1 MSWLTRVRDRKRIG
15 AMAAA
20 TALAIAAL
28 GLASCG
34 GSSSSTS
41 GQQGGDLKFDE
52 TSFPDYLDPQLSYT
66 VDGWEAEYSTYLPL
80 LTFKHAAGKAG
91 TEIVPGLAK
100 DMPTISSDGKT
111 YTFQLQQGLKYS
123 DGTPVKASDF
133 QSTMQRLFDVDS
145 GGAPFFAGI
154 VGASDYQSGKAS
166 SISGIKTDD
175 KTGKITIQLT
185 KPNGQ
190 LQDELAV
197 PFTAMVPPDTP
208 AKDQTPNPPP
218 STGPYM
224 ISKSDPGHQF
234 VLERNPQW
242 EKTNSKLVPNVPTP
256 HADKITE
263 TVVANLSSQT
273 TQVEQNQADFMI
285 DPPPTDRIPE
295 VESKYP
301 DRFRKEVTVS
311 TYYYWMNTTQA
322 PFDDLKVRQAINYA
336 IDPAALQRV
345 YGSLLVPT
353 QQVLPPNM
361 PGYSKFEL
369 YPHDINKAKQL
380 IQQANPSDKDIT
392 VWTDDEEPNDRA
404 GAYLQD
410 VLKQL
415 GFNAKLKIVNGSTYF
430 TTIGDLK
437 TPNLDIGFSD
447 WFQDFPHPNDFFGI
461 LLNGEAIHA
470 TNNNNYA
477 QFDDKALNKQMDTLN
492 EQQLNPDV
500 ESQYADLDKKVM
512 EQAPWAP
519 YGNRQVTTFVSDR
532 VNFDGVIFSPVFNQ
546 DFGSFSLK

>member
-1 MSWLTRVRDRKRIG
+1 
-15 AMAAA
+15 MAAA
-20 TALAIAAL
+20 TALAVL
-28 GLASCG
+28 GLAACG
-34 GSSSSTS
+34 GGGTS
-41 GQQGGDLKFDE
+41 GGKQGGELNFDE
-52 TSFPDYLDPQLSYT
+52 TSYPDYLDPQLSYT
-66 VDGWEAEYSTYLPL
+66 VDGWEAEYNTYIPL
-80 LTFKHAAGKAG
+80 LTFKHAAGKEG
-91 TEIVPGLAK
+91 TQVVPGLAK
-100 DMPTISSDGKT
+100 DLPTISKDGLT
-111 YTFQLQQGLKYS
+111 YTFQLQPGLNYS

-145 GGAPFFAGI
+145 GGAPFFTGI
-154 VGASDYQSGKAS
+154 VGAADYQSGKAN

-190 LQDELAV
+190 FLDELAI

-234 VLERNPQW
+234 VLERNPEW
-242 EKTNSKLVPNVPTP
+242 AKTNEKLVPNVPTP

-263 TVVANLSSQT
+263 TVVKNLSAQT

-311 TYYYWMNTTQA
+311 TYYFWMNVTQP
-322 PFDDLKVRQAINYA
+322 PFDDLKVRQAVNYA
-336 IDPAALQRV
+336 LDPAALQRI
-345 YGSLLVPT
+345 YGSLMSPT
-353 QQVLPPNM
+353 QQILPPNM
-361 PGYSKFEL
+361 PGYAKYEL
-369 YPHDINKAKQL
+369 YPHDLNKAKQL
-380 IQQANPSDKDIT
+380 IQQANPSDKNIT

-415 GFNAKLKIVNGSTYF
+415 GFNAQLKIVNGATYF
-430 TTIGDLK
+430 TTLGDLK

-461 LLNGEAIHA
+461 LLNGEAIHP
-470 TNNNNYA
+470 TNNNNFS
-477 QFDDKALNKQMDTLN
+477 QFDDKALNKEMDSLA
-492 EQQLNPDV
+492 QKQLTPDV
-500 ESQYADLDKKVM
+500 EAQYADLDKKVM

-532 VNFDGVIFSPVFNQ
+532 INFDGVIFSPVFNH
-546 DFGSFSLK
+546 DFGSFALK

>member
-1 MSWLTRVRDRKRIG
+1 MSWLRGVCSRTGIG
-15 AMAAA
+15 AVAAVA
-20 TALAIAAL
+20 
-28 GLASCG
+28 GLAFVAVGLTSCG
-34 GSSSSTS
+34 GGSSSTS
-41 GQQGGDLKFDE
+41 GTQGGDLNFDE
-52 TSFPDYLDPQLSYT
+52 TSYPDYLDPQLSYT
-66 VDGWEAEYSTYLPL
+66 VDGWEAEYNTYIPL
-80 LTFKHAAGKAG
+80 LTFKHAAGSAG
-91 TEIVPGLAK
+91 TEVVPGLAK
-100 DMPTISSDGKT
+100 DLPTISTDGKT

-133 QSTMQRLFDVDS
+133 QSTVQRMFDVDS
-145 GGAPFFAGI
+145 GGSPFYTGI
-154 VGASDYQSGKAS
+154 VGAADYQSGKAS

-175 KTGKITIQLT
+175 STGKITIQLT
-185 KPNGQ
+185 KPDGQ
-190 LQDELAV
+190 FEDELAI
-197 PFTAMVPPDTP
+197 PFTALVPPDTP

-234 VLERNPQW
+234 VLERNPEW
-242 EKTNSKLVPNVPTP
+242 AKTNEKLVPDVPTP

-263 TVVANLSSQT
+263 TVVKNLSSQT
-273 TQVEQNQADFMI
+273 TQVEQNSADFMI

-301 DRFRKEVTVS
+301 DRFRKETTVS
-311 TYYYWMNTTQA
+311 TYYFWMNVTTP
-322 PFDDLKVRQAINYA
+322 PFDDLKVRQAVNYA

-345 YGSLLVPT
+345 YGSLLSPT

-380 IQQANPSDKDIT
+380 LQQANPSDKDIT

-415 GFNAKLKIVNGSTYF
+415 GFNAKLKIVNGATYF
-430 TTIGDLK
+430 TTLGDLK

-461 LLNGEAIHA
+461 LLNGAAIHP
-470 TNNNNYA
+470 TNNNNFS
-477 QFDDKALNKQMDTLN
+477 QFDDKALNKEMDTLAQ
-492 EQQLNPDV
+492 QQLNSST
-500 ESQYADLDKKVM
+500 EAGYAAVDKKVM

-519 YGNRQVTTFVSDR
+519 YGNREVTTFTSDR
-532 VNFDGVIFSPVFNQ
+532 INFDGVIFSPVMQQ
-546 DFGSFSLK
+546 DFGSFSVK

>member
-1 MSWLTRVRDRKRIG
+1 MAG
-15 AMAAA
+15 AAV
-20 TALAIAAL
+20 LAVAAL
-28 GLASCG
+28 GLAACG
-34 GSSSSTS
+34 GGGTS
-41 GQQGGDLKFDE
+41 AGKQGGDLNFDE
-52 TSFPDYLDPQLSYT
+52 TSYPDYLDPQLSYT
-66 VDGWEAEYSTYLPL
+66 VDGWEAEYNTYIPL
-80 LTFKHAAGKAG
+80 LTFKHAAGKEG
-91 TEIVPGLAK
+91 TEVVPGLAK
-100 DMPTISSDGKT
+100 DLPTISKDGLT
-111 YTFQLQQGLKYS
+111 YTFQLQPGLKYS

-145 GGAPFFAGI
+145 GGAPFFTGI
-154 VGASDYQSGKAS
+154 VGAADYQSGKAN

-190 LQDELAV
+190 FLDELAI
-197 PFTAMVPPDTP
+197 PFTAPVPPDTP

-234 VLERNPQW
+234 VLERNPEW
-242 EKTNSKLVPNVPTP
+242 AKTNEKLVPNVPTP

-263 TVVANLSSQT
+263 TVVKNLSSQT

-311 TYYYWMNTTQA
+311 TYYFWMNTQQP
-322 PFDDLKVRQAINYA
+322 PFDDLKVRQAVNYA
-336 IDPAALQRV
+336 LDPAALQRI
-345 YGSLLVPT
+345 YGSLMSPT

-369 YPHDINKAKQL
+369 YPHDLNKAKQL

-415 GFNAKLKIVNGSTYF
+415 GFNAQLKIVNGATYF
-430 TTIGDLK
+430 TTLGDLK

-461 LLNGEAIHA
+461 LLNGEAIHP
-470 TNNNNYA
+470 TNNNNFS
-477 QFDDKALNKQMDTLN
+477 QFDDKALNKEMDSLA
-492 EQQLNPDV
+492 QKQLTPDV
-500 ESQYADLDKKVM
+500 EAQYADLDKKVM

-532 VNFDGVIFSPVFNQ
+532 INFDGVIFSPVFNH
-546 DFGSFSLK
+546 DFGSFALK